1 MDIASDSG
9 LEEALPH
16 DLNIDGTTVLLH
28 EANLPHWASTP
39 TRLAAL
45 RCHIQVN
52 AHARSWPR
60 IMSGT
65 EAECEGLEPPLT
77 VEEKQAEGMRGAYE
91 CLVRTLINATIK
103 IAETEERVS
112 SREAEL
118 ATLSAQLAETRL
130 VLEHVLQLILA
141 YHLAL
146 RKAGQVF
153 NRAKE
158 GVERRSRS

>member
-1 MDIASDSG
+1 
-9 LEEALPH
+9 
-16 DLNIDGTTVLLH
+16 
-28 EANLPHWASTP
+28 
-39 TRLAAL
+39 
-45 RCHIQVN
+45 
-52 AHARSWPR
+52 
-60 IMSGT
+60 MSGT

-77 VEEKQAEGMRGAYE
+77 VEEKQAEGMREAYE
-91 CLVRTLINATIK
+91 CLVETLINATIK
-103 IAETEERVS
+103 IAETKERVS
-112 SREAEL
+112 SREAKL